1 MKKEEAAYE
10 EALGNFLHVS
20 PHSTKA
26 LEYLGLP
33 Q

>member
-1 MKKEEAAYE
+1 MKKEQAAYE
-10 EALGNFLHVS
+10 EALGNILHVS
-20 PHSTKA
+20 PHCTTA